1 VFESLSDKLQG
12 VFDRLARQGK
22 LTEND
27 VNVALREVRLA
38 LLEADVNFKVV
49 KDFIERI
56 RARAVGNEVME
67 SLTPAQQ
74 VVKIVHDELIEL
86 LGKPAPLNLSG
97 QPPLSIML
105 VGLQGA
111 GKTTMA
117 VKLALRLK
125 KSGQRPLLVAADIYR
140 PAAIK
145 QLEILGKQ
153 VDIPVYSEGTNVPAP
168 TIVKNALRLAREK
181 AYTVAIL
188 DTAGRLQID
197 DQMMQELEQVR
208 MIARP
213 TEVLLLVDAMTG
225 QEAVNVAEG
234 FNARVPLTGLIMT
247 KVDGDSRGGAAL
259 SVRQVTGVPIKFLG
273 TGEKLTDLEPFAPD
287 RLASRILG
295 MGDVLTLI
303 ERAQEQITEADAM
316 EMERKLQEG
325 QFDFEDFLEQLRQ
338 VKKLGPLG
346 DILGM
351 LPGVGRMMK
360 DIDMKD
366 AEGNLKRTEAI
377 INSMTLKE
385 RRNPDLL
392 NASRRRRIA
401 AGSGTTVQDVN
412 ELVRQFREM
421 QKVMKQLG
429 IMGRG
434 GKRKK
439 GGGRT
444 GSLPKGLLDMFG
456 GMN

>member
-1 VFESLSDKLQG
+1 
-12 VFDRLARQGK
+12 
-22 LTEND
+22 
-27 VNVALREVRLA
+27 
-38 LLEADVNFKVV
+38 
-49 KDFIERI
+49 
-56 RARAVGNEVME
+56 
-67 SLTPAQQ
+67 
-74 VVKIVHDELIEL
+74 
-86 LGKPAPLNLSG
+86 
-97 QPPLSIML
+97 
-105 VGLQGA
+105 
-111 GKTTMA
+111 
-117 VKLALRLK
+117 
-125 KSGQRPLLVAADIYR
+125 
-140 PAAIK
+140 
-145 QLEILGKQ
+145 
-153 VDIPVYSEGTNVPAP
+153 
-168 TIVKNALRLAREK
+168 
-181 AYTVAIL
+181 
-188 DTAGRLQID
+188 
-197 DQMMQELEQVR
+197 
-208 MIARP
+208 
-213 TEVLLLVDAMTG
+213 
-225 QEAVNVAEG
+225 
-234 FNARVPLTGLIMT
+234 
-247 KVDGDSRGGAAL
+247 
-259 SVRQVTGVPIKFLG
+259 
-273 TGEKLTDLEPFAPD
+273 
-287 RLASRILG
+287 
-295 MGDVLTLI
+295 
-303 ERAQEQITEADAM
+303 
-316 EMERKLQEG
+316 
-325 QFDFEDFLEQLRQ
+325 LEQLRQ